1 MVLRSSL
8 VRVDVGVGVRDR
20 LDFLGAVGMRV
31 DIGINLLDC
40 FDGVSI

>member
-1 MVLRSSL
+1 MVLRSSR
-8 VRVDVGVGVRDR
+8 VRVGVGIRDR
-20 LDFLGAVGMRV
+20 LDFLGAVEVRV